1 MAERARVRR
10 QALQMSFADV
20 AALVDVTP
28 PTIARWEAG
37 DLPDSIRTEKLR
49 AWEFALQAP
58 AGWLLCP
65 AGKILPDPVKI
76 ARPVLAGVVSAE
88 HVPIPA
94 IIREDLA
101 SRALSRR
108 KRLGLSRAQVSE
120 LCGASVATLIK
131 WEQGVLPR
139 TMRIERLSAWEAAL
153 AAPPGWLLDPEVAEL
168 PLPQGRQRVVIVAD
182 ALADAIRKVAVCLA
196 TRGRNLTFPDE
207 PLDAT
212 KQRNVDLFVCRYGVL
227 GTDGTTLLALAAPY
241 GITRERVR
249 QVIERM
255 TERSAGFDF
264 EIPVVELLIQACA
277 PHLPCPVA
285 MLTEKL
291 RPILGP
297 SLSIEDACSFVNEV
311 LGRRIVRFSEA
322 ATQGFGP
329 RITRVA
335 YGPSDEDVVQTDDIK
350 AIRSVAYAMIRSCGV
365 AHMPTVAGIASLTRR
380 VEDARLAKMLQSVEG
395 FEWLDPDS
403 TWFWFGPEN
412 PARNIILS
420 TVRKIF
426 SVARERVD
434 IADLMSAIMRYR
446 SRAAT
451 TDFEQD
457 RTLMLIPPLHVARA
471 VLERVN
477 WLEVVQH
484 DDYRAAVALRT
495 AEELSQTELRLVTE
509 LESRG
514 GVASRYELRTALSD
528 IKLVTFSAALMTTP
542 VVRLVSRGIYALMGW
557 PLNPSAFAR
566 AAAPRAGTPNRIE
579 VRLNADGCVSF
590 TYVLTEFAVDSK
602 VCTIPAG
609 AVPHVPAGAYRVS
622 GSEAIVDCVNRTS
635 GATAINRLVQELL
648 AQGYDSGDILRMT
661 IDPENRTI
669 TFVHEDDIGVPS

>member
-37 DLPDSIRTEKLR
+37 DLPDSIRTNKLR

-65 AGKILPDPVKI
+65 ADKILPDPVEI

-94 IIREDLA
+94 SIRDDLA

-139 TMRIERLSAWEAAL
+139 TMRVERLSAWEAAL
-153 AAPPGWLLDPEVAEL
+153 EAPPGWLLDGQVAES
-168 PLPQGRQRVVIVAD
+168 PLPQSRQRVTVVAD
-182 ALADAIRKVAVCLA
+182 TMADAIREVAVCLA
-196 TRGRNLTFPDE
+196 TRGRNLGFPDR

-212 KQRNVDLFVCRYGVL
+212 MQRNVDLFTCRYGVR
-227 GTDGTTLLALAAPY
+227 GPSGTTLLALAAPY

-249 QVIERM
+249 QIIESM
-255 TERSAGFDF
+255 IERSASF
-264 EIPVVELLIQACA
+264 EFQIAIVDSLAQACT
-277 PHLPCPVA
+277 PLLPCPAAV
-285 MLTEKL
+285 LTEKL
-291 RPILGP
+291 QPILGP
-297 SLSIEDACSFVNEV
+297 SLSIEDACSFVNEL
-311 LGRRIVRFSEA
+311 LGKRIVRFSEA
-322 ATQGFGP
+322 TTQGPGP
-329 RITRVA
+329 RIARIA
-335 YGPSDEDVVQTDDIK
+335 YGPSDEDVVQADAIK

-365 AHMPTVAGIASLTRR
+365 AHMPTVAGIASLSNRA
-380 VEDARLAKMLQSVEG
+380 ESAGLAKMLQSVEG
-395 FEWLDPDS
+395 FEWLDGDRV
-403 TWFWFGPEN
+403 WFWFGPGN

-420 TVRKIF
+420 IARKVF
-426 SVARERVD
+426 AVARERVD
-434 IADLMSAIMRYR
+434 IADLMSAVMRYR

-451 TDFEQD
+451 SEFGQD
-457 RTLMLIPPLHVARA
+457 RTLMLIPPIHVARA
-471 VLERVN
+471 VLERID

-484 DDYRAAVALRT
+484 DDYRAASPLCIS
-495 AEELSQTELRLVTE
+495 ENLSETELRFVAE
-509 LESRG
+509 LEKLG

-528 IKLVTFSAALMTTP
+528 IKLITFSMALMTTP
-542 VVRLVSRGIYALMGW
+542 IVRLVSRGIYALVGW

-566 AAAPRAGTPNRIE
+566 AASPRAGMPNRIE
-579 VRLNADGCVSF
+579 VRINVDGSVSF
-590 TYVLTEFAVDSK
+590 PYVLTEFAVESK

-609 AVPHVPAGAYRVS
+609 AVPHVPAGAYRIHDS
-622 GSEAIVDCVNRTS
+622 DAIVDCVNRTS
-635 GATAINRLVQELL
+635 GATTINRLVQELL
-648 AQGYDSGDILRMT
+648 VQGYDSGDVLRVK
-661 IDPENRTI
+661 IDSASRSIALAPE
-669 TFVHEDDIGVPS
+669 D